1 MIISTC
7 APGRAAGTL
16 KIGLKQYS
24 KQYYTTG
31 PIPAT
36 NGKHAAQR
44 IEDPETQRELFV
56 NVLNANATRRDA
68 KQYLARFKSPKKET
82 PDVGTKLTAIQE
94 EQNARHQRDQSRVER
109 LGVNLGGMYAP
120 ARAIASTAQFAQ
132 HDDVQPQT
140 TPRQELHVALTCLR
154 SPERVDD
161 ETLDGLARTLAQLVR
176 LDMKI
181 VLVLDGNENGVSQPA
196 DRRAHRKHLAE
207 QADRLCDFI
216 DRHNPEGARAVMN
229 ALELADDG
237 EDISVTMPNLLLDPL
252 SRGMIPVIPS
262 LAYTVSGQLV
272 PVPVSDIMTGLTKHL
287 TGRDKLSVPPRSR
300 QPPASVDRVILLD
313 AIGGIPSKDRGDG
326 AHVFVNLQQ
335 EFPMIEQELAE
346 YAAEVAGGSESFGR
360 HTIYEQHLKNMKLT
374 RDCLELLPSSASAV
388 IVSPQEAASS
398 STRSTVP
405 TAGIGTRRQKNPLI
419 HNLLTNKPQVS
430 SSLPAAR
437 FHVDE
442 SEYTSQHNATTV
454 LRRGMPLVIIPA
466 APRAIGW
473 HIPKDGVSDL
483 NLEDDPRIDPRRL
496 VYLIEDSF
504 RRKLNVQHY
513 LNRVRGRV
521 AGLIVAGEY
530 EGGAILTWEMPPGT
544 NDPSR
549 MVPYLDKFAVLQTS
563 QGSSGV
569 ADVVFQAMVRTCFP
583 NGVCWRSRKDNPV
596 NKWYFERA
604 AGSWQ
609 IPNSNWTMFWTGE
622 GVVENDQKW
631 NDYVGV
637 CRDIGPS
644 WADGKTPD

>member
-1 MIISTC
+1 
-7 APGRAAGTL
+7 
-16 KIGLKQYS
+16 
-24 KQYYTTG
+24 
-31 PIPAT
+31 
-36 NGKHAAQR
+36 
-44 IEDPETQRELFV
+44 
-56 NVLNANATRRDA
+56 
-68 KQYLARFKSPKKET
+68 
-82 PDVGTKLTAIQE
+82 
-94 EQNARHQRDQSRVER
+94 
-109 LGVNLGGMYAP
+109 MYAP

-132 HDDVQPQT
+132 HNDVRPQI

-154 SPERVDD
+154 SPETIEDG
-161 ETLDGLARTLAQLVR
+161 TLDGLTRTLAQLVR

-181 VLVLDGNENGVSQPA
+181 VLVLDGNGLAASRPA

-229 ALELADDG
+229 ALELADEG
-237 EDISVTMPNLLLDPL
+237 ADINITMPNLLLDPL

-287 TGRDKLSVPPRSR
+287 TGRDRLFVPPRTRHKS
-300 QPPASVDRVILLD
+300 ASVDRVILLD
-313 AIGGIPSKDRGDG
+313 SIGGIPSKDRGDG

-335 EFPMIEQELAE
+335 EFSMIEQELEE
-346 YAAEVAGGSESFGR
+346 YAAEAAEDSESFGR
-360 HTIYEQHLKNMKLT
+360 HTIYEQHRKNMELA
-374 RDCLELLPSSASAV
+374 RDCLDLLPSSASAV

-398 STRSTVP
+398 STKSTVP

-442 SEYTSQHNATTV
+442 SDHDHQHNATTV
-454 LRRGMPLVIIPA
+454 LRRGMPLVIVPA
-466 APRAIGW
+466 APRAVGW
-473 HIPKDGVSDL
+473 QPPSSGIMEL
-483 NLEDDPRIDPRRL
+483 NLADDSRVDLPQL
-496 VYLIEDSF
+496 VHLIEDSF
-504 RRKLNVQHY
+504 RRKLDVRHY
-513 LNRVRGRV
+513 LDRVRGRV

-530 EGGAILTWEMPPGT
+530 EGGAILTWEMPPDT

-569 ADVVFQAMVRTCFP
+569 ADIVFQSMVRTCFP
-583 NGVCWRSRKDNPV
+583 QGVCWRSRKDNPV

-609 IPNSNWTMFWTGE
+609 IPDSNWTMFWTGE
-622 GVVENDQKW
+622 GVVENEQKW

-637 CRDIGPS
+637 CREIGPS
-644 WADGKTPD
+644 WADGKKPD